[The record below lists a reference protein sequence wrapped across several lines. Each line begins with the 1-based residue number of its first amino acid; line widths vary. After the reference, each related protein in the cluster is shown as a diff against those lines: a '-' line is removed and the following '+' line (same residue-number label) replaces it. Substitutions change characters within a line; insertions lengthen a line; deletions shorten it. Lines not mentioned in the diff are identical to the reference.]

1 MVFDYEADCS
11 CNARMLLQPNCKE
24 PVGSELRREAPEVR
38 EKNKIEPRRREPGTF
53 VRICPMLFGFSHEL
67 WIQTDAAA
75 SEVACKARRNHEVI
89 VFLIKGR
96 SHTPVSASST

>member
-38 EKNKIEPRRREPGTF
+38 EKNEKRTQKKRAWRF
-53 VRICPMLFGFSHEL
+53 
-67 WIQTDAAA
+67 
-75 SEVACKARRNHEVI
+75 
-89 VFLIKGR
+89 
-96 SHTPVSASST
+96 